1 MLEHVIGAIIR
12 IVNEHTYRLEW
23 FEDTLIRNCCSR
35 PSPVGLSLIY
45 SSLRSRFLTLILC
58 EIPFI
63 ILIMPID
70 LKDSSEWDSDIR
82 QEICSS

>member
-1 MLEHVIGAIIR
+1 MSIQ
-12 IVNEHTYRLEW
+12 YRLEW
-23 FEDTLIRNCCSR
+23 FEDTLIRNCRPR
-35 PSPVGLSLIY
+35 PSPVGLSPIY
-45 SSLRSRFLTLILC
+45 SSLRSSFLALILC

-82 QEICSS
+82 QEICGS

>member
-1 MLEHVIGAIIR
+1 MSIQ
-12 IVNEHTYRLEW
+12 YRLEW
-23 FEDTLIRNCCSR
+23 FEDTLIRSCCPR

-70 LKDSSEWDSDIR
+70 LKDKWDSDIR